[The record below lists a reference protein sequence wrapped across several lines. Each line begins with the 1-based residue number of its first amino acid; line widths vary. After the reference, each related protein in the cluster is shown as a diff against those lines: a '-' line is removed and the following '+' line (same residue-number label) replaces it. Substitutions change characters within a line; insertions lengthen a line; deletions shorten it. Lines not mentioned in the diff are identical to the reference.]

1 MDNRHFSP
9 IIILLVLF
17 CFSACSPGIRQTY
30 VVPEKNQEAPS
41 TKAAASPGE
50 NSEISESEK
59 QGFLKSRL
67 LNISIRTRF
76 SSTDVIGKVALE
88 EFWEYSAAANF
99 RLPWERYSQSGWG
112 VGTRLMAS
120 AGVLYGSEGDAA
132 LVVSF
137 LPLIALGSKDG
148 RFTVDLGAGGALLS
162 RQRFGI
168 QDFGG
173 LFQFALTAGVSV
185 PIYKKIG
192 LGYRF
197 MHYSDAAI
205 YGPHNTGADFHML
218 ELIYRF

>member
-1 MDNRHFSP
+1 
-9 IIILLVLF
+9 
-17 CFSACSPGIRQTY
+17 
-30 VVPEKNQEAPS
+30 VPEKNKDAPA

-50 NSEISESEK
+50 NPETGESEK
-59 QGFLKSRL
+59 PDTLKSRL

-76 SSTDVIGKVALE
+76 SSTDVIGKVAAE
-88 EFWEYSAAANF
+88 EFWEHSAAANF

-120 AGVLYGSEGDAA
+120 AGVLYGSGDTA
-132 LVVSF
+132 LVVS
-137 LPLIALGSKDG
+137 LIPLIAFGSKDG
-148 RFTVDLGAGGALLS
+148 RFSVDLGAGGALLS

-168 QDFGG
+168 QDYGG
-173 LFQFALTAGVSV
+173 LFQFALTAGASV
-185 PIYKKIG
+185 PIYKTIG

-205 YGPHNTGADFHML
+205 YGPHNTGVDFHML